1 MVCIKCR
8 REVVDAPYCCMCGAP
23 QSPPA
28 RRAGK
33 RGNGLGTA
41 YKRGKTWTGVAPGYS
56 YTVKADDGTQ
66 KMIRRRPTKGGFPTK
81 RDALLWASS
90 YEDKGEAESPKLI
103 DLWTGYSEND
113 MTKLSKAKQTSYRI
127 ARRRLEPIISRRI
140 DSLTLDQLQS
150 VLNTQCTSYYTA
162 KDVRDLLSN
171 LYKRAMAS
179 NENRGKVSL
188 NLAGFLVLPELEEKE
203 AEPFTQDE
211 VKKLWDAYE
220 GGDVFVGYIL
230 LLLYTGMMPVE
241 LFDCKKD
248 MIDLERCEIYGCGH
262 KTKRRKVSAIVFPD
276 FIKPILQD
284 MIDRVPS
291 DKLLR
296 MNRDN
301 FYKAY
306 HASLAAAG
314 VRDLPPYSC
323 RHTYGTEAVKLA
335 VQPAVIAQMLRHAST
350 KTQERYTHLGTEEAH
365 DAANRLQKRAAQDRS
380 RG

>member
-8 REVVDAPYCCMCGAP
+8 REVVEAPFCCMCGAS
-23 QSPPA
+23 QTPPT
-28 RRAGK
+28 RRPSK

-66 KMIRRRPTKGGFPTK
+66 KTIRRRPTKGGFSTK
-81 RDALLWASS
+81 REALLWASS
-90 YEDKGEAESPKLI
+90 YEDKGETEAPKLI

-113 MTKLSKAKQTSYRI
+113 MTKLSKQKQTSYKI

-150 VLNTQCTSYYTA
+150 VLNEQCPSYYTA
-162 KDVRDLLSN
+162 KDVKDLLSN

-188 NLAGFLVLPELEEKE
+188 NLSNFLVLPELDEKE

-220 GGDVFVGYIL
+220 SGDTFVGYIL

-248 MIDLERCEIYGCGH
+248 MINLERCEIYGCGH

-276 FIKPILQD
+276 FMKPILQD
-284 MIDRVPS
+284 MIDSVPS
-291 DKLLR
+291 EKLLR

-306 HASLAAAG
+306 HASLVAAG

-350 KTQERYTHLGTEEAH
+350 KTQERYTHLGTEEVH
-365 DAANRLQKRAAQDRS
+365 VAANRLQKK
-380 RG
+380 